1 METASKFML
10 PAIGFVLTVASGI
23 WLSNTGKPLNTMI
36 FTIHKLIAL
45 AAVILTGIQVYKT
58 FQEMGIQILPVVLI
72 VVTGVCVIALFVSG
86 ALLSLGKPVDAV
98 LLTIHKVAPVVA
110 VVAMI
115 AVIYLLNTKGIQ

>member
-10 PAIGFVLTVASGI
+10 PAVGFVLT
-23 WLSNTGKPLNTMI
+23 
-36 FTIHKLIAL
+36 
-45 AAVILTGIQVYKT
+45 
-58 FQEMGIQILPVVLI
+58 

-115 AVIYLLNTKGIQ
+115 AIIYLLNTKGIQ